1 MVRKWA
7 NGTEPAGSQ
16 FHEAQREKWGGEG
29 ESGYLN
35 LPTNQLVASFH
46 YSYN

>member
-16 FHEAQREKWGGEG
+16 FHEAQREKWGGG
-29 ESGYLN
+29 GGVWLSESAN
-35 LPTNQLVASFH
+35 EPTGGKFSL
-46 YSYN
+46 